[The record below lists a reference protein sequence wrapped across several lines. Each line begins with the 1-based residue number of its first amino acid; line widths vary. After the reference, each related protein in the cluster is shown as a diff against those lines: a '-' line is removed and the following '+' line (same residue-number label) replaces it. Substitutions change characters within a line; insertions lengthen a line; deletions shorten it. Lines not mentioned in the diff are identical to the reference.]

1 MDDGNYD
8 SCARINNM
16 INDIELK
23 HLENRRRN
31 AWLTLMFKALQG
43 HVRIHQEYINITF
56 CDTSH
61 T

>member
-8 SCARINNM
+8 SCASINNM
-16 INDIELK
+16 INDLELERLK
-23 HLENRRRN
+23 NRRN

-43 HVRIHQEYINITF
+43 PVGIRQEDIHITF
-56 CDTSH
+56 CDTC

>member
-8 SCARINNM
+8 SCASINNM
-16 INDIELK
+16 INDLELE
-23 HLENRRRN
+23 HLKNRRN

-43 HVRIHQEYINITF
+43 HVSIRQEDINITF
-56 CDTSH
+56 CDTY